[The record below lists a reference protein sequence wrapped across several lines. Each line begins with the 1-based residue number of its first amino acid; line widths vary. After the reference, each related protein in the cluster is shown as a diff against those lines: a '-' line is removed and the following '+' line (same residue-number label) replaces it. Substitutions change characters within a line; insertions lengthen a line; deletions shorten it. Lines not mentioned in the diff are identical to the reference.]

1 MHTQGQNSQNK
12 SRLIESINPNQE
24 KIEGKMK
31 KNEPQKSK
39 EEDDDYREL
48 EQHVNWKK
56 ESKKN
61 QTMEAFEE
69 DYQCVGGFGI
79 WNLKNALEN

>member
-48 EQHVNWKK
+48 E
-56 ESKKN
+56 
-61 QTMEAFEE
+61 
-69 DYQCVGGFGI
+69 
-79 WNLKNALEN
+79 

>member
-1 MHTQGQNSQNK
+1 M
-12 SRLIESINPNQE
+12 
-24 KIEGKMK
+24 M
-31 KNEPQKSK
+31 KNEPQKNE
-39 EEDDDYREL
+39 EEDDDYCEL

-69 DYQCVGGFGI
+69 DYQCVGGSGSSFGVRKDLGFGI
-79 WNLKNALEN
+79 RFGG

>member
-1 MHTQGQNSQNK
+1 MKLRKCHTQGQNSQNK
-12 SRLIESINPNQE
+12 SRLIESINPNHE
-24 KIEGKMK
+24 KIEGKLK
-31 KNEPQKSK
+31 KNEPQKNE

-69 DYQCVGGFGI
+69 DYQCVGGFGSR
-79 WNLKNALEN
+79 